1 MKRINYRIH
10 ILDQDKK
17 SWRKEIKKEVKLFNT
32 NFHSVDN
39 VIKAMEESSIPSH
52 IFQVVIEHVKH
63 DPTDLYPNTWKIVGY
78 DPRLSGEEFI
88 EKYK

>member
-1 MKRINYRIH
+1 
-10 ILDQDKK
+10 
-17 SWRKEIKKEVKLFNT
+17 
-32 NFHSVDN
+32 